1 MHQKRF
7 VEIVTYTWA
16 KDSHGLFDYESPHL
30 FTSSFKI
37 SGSAQFFRRDND
49 IFMLDT
55 SSNSPSN
62 PSTYP
67 HGFLFEINTESNE
80 NSLSPDRY
88 FITSKNNPSSSKT
101 VDLVVRAI
109 KKNGLPAGYELKVG
123 DVIKIGRVKFLVR
136 EIKDN
141 NGEVTQIKNLQEVN
155 FIPSKPDEI
164 EEEEKQTN
172 NENNNENEATGGGE
186 MTCRICLINNLYP
199 DPLDNTLVSPCKC
212 KGSCEYVHLKCLK
225 HWIDSKKS
233 TIENSENVCL
243 SFNYKKLSCEICK
256 ESLPYTLKLG
266 PQEYDIIDIKKPT
279 NLPYIILEK
288 IENGRE
294 NKGLFLVKGT
304 DQEVRLGRGH
314 THQILVS
321 DISVSR
327 NHSSIHYKD
336 GKFLLFDNNSKFGT
350 LVQVEN
356 PVEISPEKTIL
367 QCGKTVI
374 ILSLK
379 KEEITPPPVNNIITE
394 EVLDSPQT
402 PSTTNEQDSELKV
415 SSTGSEPTKK
425 SERRVKKAARRT
437 YLQVEESKEDNGDFY
452 EVGTQDDRSEVTT
465 HLVPDSK
472 KIFKIMK
479 KETKRRITH
488 GEMKENS
495 RKKREQRND

>member
-55 SSNSPSN
+55 SSNSPSQ
-62 PSTYP
+62 PTTHP
-67 HGFLFEINTESNE
+67 HGFLFEINTESNVE
-80 NSLSPDRY
+80 SVTPDRY
-88 FITSKNNPSSSKT
+88 FITSKNSPTSSKT

-123 DVIKIGRVKFLVR
+123 DIIKIGRVKFLVR

-141 NGEVTQIKNLQEVN
+141 NGEVSQIKNLQEVN
-155 FIPSKPDEI
+155 FIPPKPDNEI
-164 EEEEKQTN
+164 EEETTTPN
-172 NENNNENEATGGGE
+172 NNNENGATE
-186 MTCRICLINNLYP
+186 MTCRICLMNNLYP

-256 ESLPYTLKLG
+256 ESLPYTLKFG

-279 NLPYIILEK
+279 NLPYMILEK

-294 NKGLFLVKGT
+294 NKGLYLVKGT
-304 DQEVRLGRGH
+304 EQEVRLGRGH

-374 ILSLK
+374 ILSVK

-394 EVLDSPQT
+394 EVMDSPQT
-402 PSTTNEQDSELKV
+402 PSTTNEQESELKV
-415 SSTGSEPTKK
+415 SSIGSEPT
-425 SERRVKKAARRT
+425 RRVKKASRRT
-437 YLQVEESKEDNGDFY
+437 YLQVEEAKEDNEEFY
-452 EVGTQDDRSEVTT
+452 EIGTQDDRSEVTT

-472 KIFKIMK
+472 KIFKIV
-479 KETKRRITH
+479 RRQTRGRMNR
-488 GEMKENS
+488 GEMKENG
-495 RKKREQRND
+495 RKKKEKRNLSE

>member
-1 MHQKRF
+1 

-37 SGSAQFFRRDND
+37 SGSAQFFRKDND

-55 SSNSPSN
+55 SSNS
-62 PSTYP
+62 STHP
-67 HGFLFEINTESNE
+67 THPPGFLFEINTESNQE
-80 NSLSPDRY
+80 SVTPDRY
-88 FITSKNNPSSSKT
+88 FISSKNSPSTSKT

-123 DVIKIGRVKFLVR
+123 DIIKIGRVKFLVR
-136 EIKDN
+136 EVKDN
-141 NGEVTQIKNLQEVN
+141 NGEITQIKNLQEVG
-155 FIPSKPDEI
+155 FIPAKPEI
-164 EEEEKQTN
+164 EEEEESKGQ
-172 NENNNENEATGGGE
+172 ENNGSEA
-186 MTCRICLINNLYP
+186 TCRICLISNLYP

-266 PQEYDIIDIKKPT
+266 SQEYDIIDIKKPT

-288 IENGRE
+288 VENGRE

-304 DQEVRLGRGH
+304 EQEVRLGRGH

-374 ILSLK
+374 IISLK
-379 KEEITPPPVNNIITE
+379 KEEIIAPAVNPTIAE

-402 PSTTNEQDSELKV
+402 PSTTNEQDSEVKI
-415 SSTGSEPTKK
+415 SSTGSEPNKK
-425 SERRVKKAARRT
+425 SERRVKKASRRT
-437 YLQVEESKEDNGDFY
+437 YLQVEESKEDNEEDF

-472 KIFKIMK
+472 KIFKLVKKDMK
-479 KETKRRITH
+479 RGIKESGRKR
-488 GEMKENS
+488 KEKE
-495 RKKREQRND
+495 RRND

>member
-1 MHQKRF
+1 

-37 SGSAQFFRRDND
+37 SGSAQFFRKDND

-55 SSNSPSN
+55 SSNS
-62 PSTYP
+62 STQPINHP
-67 HGFLFEINTESNE
+67 HSFLFEIKTESSPE
-80 NSLSPDRY
+80 SVTPDRY
-88 FITSKNNPSSSKT
+88 YISSKNSPSCSKT

-109 KKNGLPAGYELKVG
+109 KKNGLPAGYELRVG
-123 DVIKIGRVKFLVR
+123 DIIKIGRVKFLVR
-136 EIKDN
+136 EIKDH
-141 NGEVTQIKNLQEVN
+141 NGEVTQIKNLQEVG
-155 FIPSKPDEI
+155 FIPAKPEVEQEV
-164 EEEEKQTN
+164 EEESKGL
-172 NENNNENEATGGGE
+172 ENNGTEA
-186 MTCRICLINNLYP
+186 TCRICLISNLYP

-256 ESLPYTLKLG
+256 ESLPYTLKFG
-266 PQEYDIIDIKKPT
+266 SQEYDIIDIKKPT

-288 IENGRE
+288 VENGRE

-367 QCGKTVI
+367 QCGKTVV

-379 KEEITPPPVNNIITE
+379 KEEIITPPVNPIITE

-402 PSTTNEQDSELKV
+402 PSTTNEQDSEVKV
-415 SSTGSEPTKK
+415 SSTGSEPNQK
-425 SERRVKKAARRT
+425 SERRVKKAPRRT
-437 YLQVEESKEDNGDFY
+437 YLQVEESKEDNGDDF

-465 HLVPDSK
+465 HLVPGTK
-472 KIFKIMK
+472 KIYKFVRR
-479 KETKRRITH
+479 ETKKRITH
-488 GEMKENS
+488 GEIKES
-495 RKKREQRND
+495 GRKRKETRND